1 MNIIIAPSAAGKSTY
16 IKTHPGQRLVDLDH
30 EPAIALLYKELGER
44 YGKIWWTNGD
54 HRQLK
59 DLRVLQ
65 WYRDTVHRPWTL
77 GKTYFTAEKALA
89 RYSAA
94 FVIPAPDT
102 LMAQSLAR
110 DNGYQPT
117 YRTIEQATEAV
128 VAYANLAHSVNKPV
142 FTSFEQ
148 AVPIVLHV
156 CQ

>member
-65 WYRDTVHRPWTL
+65 WYRETVLQTST
-77 GKTYFTAEKALA
+77 GKTYLTAERALA

-94 FVIPAPDT
+94 FVIPAPDK

-110 DNGYQPT
+110 DNGHQPT
-117 YRTIEQATEAV
+117 YRTIEQATNVV

-148 AVPIVLHV
+148 AVPIVFHV
-156 CQ
+156 SQ